1 MRLLMINMLAAALV
15 LFSAGFAGAFEFRL
29 IPQQPGDG
37 VAPGSTVYFDVYLD
51 SQGDKNI
58 TFFSVSLAYDASI
71 LTYNPGLSESEDY
84 YPLYAPAVPG
94 VKSTPGFPAT
104 FLVPDANPPTDWVAI
119 GGGAVAGG
127 LTGQINVDFIVNT
140 GAQGQ
145 AQGTSTNQ
153 FLATLAFDATGL
165 GLSPILFSFDGGG
178 NVFSILGDGTTV
190 IPATPIIGD
199 NYVNVV
205 PEPTTALLVGL
216 GLVGLGVAG
225 RNRA

>member
-1 MRLLMINMLAAALV
+1 MRLLMINMLATALV
-15 LFSAGFAGAFEFRL
+15 LFSASFAGAFEMRL
-29 IPQQPGDG
+29 VPQQPGN
-37 VAPGSTVYFDVYLD
+37 VAPDSTVYFDVYLD

-58 TFFSVSLAYDASI
+58 TFFSVSLSYDASVM
-71 LTYNPGLSESEDY
+71 TYNPGQSVSEDY

-104 FLVPDANPPTDWVAI
+104 FLVPDANPPTNWTEI
-119 GGGAVAGG
+119 GGGGTPDG

-145 AQGTSTNQ
+145 AQGTATNQ
-153 FLATLAFDATGL
+153 YLATLAFDVSGGNT
-165 GLSPILFSFDGGG
+165 PIVFGFDGGG
-178 NVFSILGDGTTV
+178 NVFSINGDGTTV

-199 NYVNVV
+199 NFVNAV